1 MGESAFERQLLSL
14 IIRANLAHIFQ
25 RGNGELKG
33 LFGALNHWWPSR
45 VVTTGR
51 KLLEHG
57 PMASSRAS
65 QGSIVRFEGY
75 ENKMFVGEDIAE
87 QANKRRSQ

>member
-1 MGESAFERQLLSL
+1 
-14 IIRANLAHIFQ
+14 
-25 RGNGELKG
+25 
-33 LFGALNHWWPSR
+33 
-45 VVTTGR
+45 
-51 KLLEHG
+51 
-57 PMASSRAS
+57 MASSRAS